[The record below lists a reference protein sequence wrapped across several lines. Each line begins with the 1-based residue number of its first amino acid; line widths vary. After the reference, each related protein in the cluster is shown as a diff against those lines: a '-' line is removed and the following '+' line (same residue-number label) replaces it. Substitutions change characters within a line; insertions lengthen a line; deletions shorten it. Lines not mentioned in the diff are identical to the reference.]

1 MVIEKT
7 IIILLALFGIK
18 HFICDFVLQNGKML
32 KDKGTYGG
40 IGGLSHAACHAIGT
54 LIVLFIVL
62 PWSINSHAVAV
73 ILAGLDGLIHYH
85 IDWIKTNLN
94 KSYTPADREF
104 WILLGADQGL
114 HYLTYIGIIAILVL
128 L

>member
-1 MVIEKT
+1 MKT

-32 KDKGTYGG
+32 KDKGIYGAS
-40 IGGLSHAACHAIGT
+40 GGLEHAAWHALGT
-54 LIVLFIVL
+54 LIILLIAL
-62 PWSINSHAVAV
+62 PPYFGTHLVAG
-73 ILAGLDGLIHYH
+73 ILAIADGVIHYH

-94 KSYTPADREF
+94 KSYTPANREF

-114 HYLTYIGIIAILVL
+114 HYLTYIGIIAILML